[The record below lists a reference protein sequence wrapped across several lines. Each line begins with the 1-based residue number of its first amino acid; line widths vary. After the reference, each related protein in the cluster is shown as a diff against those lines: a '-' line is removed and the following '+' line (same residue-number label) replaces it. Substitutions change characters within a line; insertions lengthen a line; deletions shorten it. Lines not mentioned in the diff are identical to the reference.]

1 MKYLV
6 VEEVEHK
13 RALCPVG
20 PLPSHV
26 RRSWENPEF
35 RRLAAITALALVL
48 GTLFYW
54 RVEGWSVLDS
64 IYFSVITLTTV
75 GYGDLA
81 PTTAAGKVFTIF
93 CGFAGIGIILGFFYI
108 VAKDAIRRREGT

>member
-1 MKYLV
+1 MA
-6 VEEVEHK
+6 
-13 RALCPVG
+13 RFPRT
-20 PLPSHV
+20 V

-35 RRLAAITALALVL
+35 RGLAAITALALVS

-54 RVEGWSVLDS
+54 QVEGWSVLDS

-93 CGFAGIGIILGFFYI
+93 YGFAVRAAVFGGGGVSLRGDDSPYGEAVGPRLAVF
-108 VAKDAIRRREGT
+108 

>member
-1 MKYLV
+1 MERCNISELF
-6 VEEVEHK
+6 
-13 RALCPVG
+13 ALLARFPRT
-20 PLPSHV
+20 V

-35 RRLAAITALALVL
+35 RGLAAITALALVS

-81 PTTAAGKVFTIF
+81 PTTAAGKVFTILY
-93 CGFAGIGIILGFFYI
+93 GFAGIGIILSFVYI
-108 VAKDAIRRREGT
+108 VAKDAIRRRDGT

>member
-1 MKYLV
+1 LRLRRWNIS
-6 VEEVEHK
+6 ELF
-13 RALCPVG
+13 ALLARFPRT
-20 PLPSHV
+20 V
-26 RRSWENPEF
+26 RRSRENPAF

-75 GYGDLA
+75 G
-81 PTTAAGKVFTIF
+81 
-93 CGFAGIGIILGFFYI
+93 
-108 VAKDAIRRREGT
+108 

>member
-1 MKYLV
+1 M
-6 VEEVEHK
+6 
-13 RALCPVG
+13 
-20 PLPSHV
+20 S
-26 RRSWENPEF
+26 
-35 RRLAAITALALVL
+35 

-81 PTTAAGKVFTIF
+81 PTTAAGKVFTILY
-93 CGFAGIGIILGFFYI
+93 GFAGIGIILSFVYI
-108 VAKDAIRRREGT
+108 VAKDAIRRRDGT